1 MQDAT
6 QNIRHMNK
14 RENVT
19 YSQEKSQSMR
29 INVKIIKM
37 LNLEDKG
44 LKVAIKTMFICIN
57 RLKISA
63 KNLGGEGNS
72 RTKKH
77 QK

>member
-1 MQDAT
+1 MQDTT
-6 QNIRHMNK
+6 QNIRHEEK
-14 RENVT
+14 GKCEL
-19 YSQEKSQSMR
+19 YQEKSQSMR

-63 KNLGGEGNS
+63 ENLGA
-72 RTKKH
+72 RKF
-77 QK
+77 